1 MSDEITPMEDDSE
14 TLRAKLNAETGRMDW
29 PALARHFARGV
40 VIRVGPELDLIEVAV
55 GLARDDKSALA
66 TWLDAGQVAKASTED
81 AQAWNDGQAVF
92 WAVVVA
98 PWVLV
103 REIVD

>member
-1 MSDEITPMEDDSE
+1 MNEELE
-14 TLRAKLNAETGRMDW
+14 VLREKLNLETGRLDW

-40 VIRVGPELDLIEVAV
+40 VIRVGAETDMVEVAT
-55 GLARDDKSALA
+55 AFANDDRQAVEQ
-66 TWLDAGQVAKASTED
+66 WLTSGQIAKAEVED
-81 AQAWNDGQAVF
+81 AQAWNDCQATF

-103 REIVD
+103 QEIMSGVKH

>member
-1 MSDEITPMEDDSE
+1 VSDDELAL
-14 TLRAKLNAETGRMDW
+14 LRAKLNGETGRMDW

-40 VIRVGPELDLIEVAV
+40 VIKVEPGLDLVEVAV
-55 GLARDDKSALA
+55 SLARDDKAAVEQWLA
-66 TWLDAGQVAKASTED
+66 TGGMARAGVED
-81 AQAWNDGQAVF
+81 ARTWNDGHATF

-103 REIVD
+103 QEIGGRVAH

>member
-1 MSDEITPMEDDSE
+1 MEDE
-14 TLRAKLNAETGRMDW
+14 LEVLRAKLNGETGRMDW

-40 VIRVGPELDLIEVAV
+40 VIKVGPGLDLVEVAAS
-55 GLARDDKSALA
+55 LARDDKAA
-66 TWLDAGQVAKASTED
+66 VEQWLLSGDIAKAGVED
-81 AQAWNDGQAVF
+81 ARTWNDGHATF

-103 REIVD
+103 QEDRGGVVH